1 MSEYNFDEN
10 KDMGETVRIDYIKA
24 KLNEMEENPD
34 NNSEDDYDDYED
46 YDEPDDSDYTD
57 YDDDEEEY
65 YGETEEIPPVKS
77 VPRGRGPNGGKKRKS
92 EDKMRL
98 ILIVIVAVLAVAV
111 IVAAV
116 QLASGFRSNN
126 TETSDGDVECDYF
139 YGVVVSV
146 DENKYEIINTEDGK
160 TSLYA
165 VSENLKVTLEDGS
178 TAVGK
183 TVSRGDIVSF
193 GVSKDTDEIVSIA
206 YTDNIWEKTG
216 FENIDIDT
224 SKNTIS
230 NGTTKYNYND
240 STLFIYNGDFI
251 SADDLC
257 SEDVVT
263 LKGIRNTVW
272 SVSVEKY
279 HGYIQLNNIDKIEN
293 PEITIDGEKVEFDD
307 DKTAVSAG
315 AHSLGISGSNIDQL
329 TVDIHIAAGETYA
342 VDMASVQEKTG
353 VLTVSVNVDDCII
366 IVDGKQ
372 VEKDSPIVLSMGT
385 YNISV
390 SAEGYKTYSSTIA
403 VNEPLVEEKIIL
415 EKLVQPKA
423 MLSVE
428 SNPAGASV
436 YANDVLIGTTPFSAQ
451 IEYGDYRITFKKDG
465 YSDYTINTSVNEEQ
479 KTISVLLNA
488 E

>member
-1 MSEYNFDEN
+1 M
-10 KDMGETVRIDYIKA
+10 
-24 KLNEMEENPD
+24 
-34 NNSEDDYDDYED
+34 
-46 YDEPDDSDYTD
+46 
-57 YDDDEEEY
+57 
-65 YGETEEIPPVKS
+65 
-77 VPRGRGPNGGKKRKS
+77 
-92 EDKMRL
+92 
-98 ILIVIVAVLAVAV
+98 
-111 IVAAV
+111 
-116 QLASGFRSNN
+116 
-126 TETSDGDVECDYF
+126 
-139 YGVVVSV
+139 SV

-230 NGTTKYNYND
+230 NGTTKYDYND

-329 TVDIHIAAGETYA
+329 IVDIHIAAGETYA